1 MENTDRKDVVARTL
15 GIDNYSGRSKPFK
28 KWLIAVCLIILFAA
42 AGFYLKSN
50 DQSGAIKYTTK
61 PAYKGNMTIK
71 VSATGTLV
79 PTNEVEVGSELSGI
93 IRTVEVN
100 YNDKVKQG
108 QVMAKLDNSR
118 LEAEVMKS
126 KAVLASS
133 KAKLLS
139 AKADLW
145 KTQRRFLRLKKA
157 WEKSHHKIPSRD
169 EMDNVKT
176 AFDIAK
182 AGVAGAEAG
191 ILESEATLKGF
202 LTDLSKTVIYSPIN
216 GIVLTRNIEP
226 GQTVAASF
234 QAPVLFTLAED
245 LARME
250 LHVDVDEADVGQVHA
265 GQDAVFT
272 VDAYPDRSFSGK
284 IINVHYG
291 SKTTEGVVT
300 YETVID
306 VNNKDLALLPGMTA
320 SSDITV
326 KKFRNVLLIPNAAL
340 RFTPP
345 EVKKSSSGIGFLK
358 KLMPHRPFKR
368 PAKKKGKNNFNSKQK
383 QVWTINK
390 RGKLSHVEITIG
402 ATNGDVTE
410 VVKGDIKPG
419 MPLVTNAVQS
429 K

>member
-1 MENTDRKDVVARTL
+1 MENTGRKNVARTL
-15 GIDNYSGRSKPFK
+15 GIDDNSGKFKPLK
-28 KWLIAVCLIILFAA
+28 KWLIAGFLLILFAA
-42 AGFYLKSN
+42 AGFFLKSN
-50 DQSGAIKYTTK
+50 DQSSAVRYTTK
-61 PAYKGNMTIK
+61 PAYKGNLIIK

-79 PTNEVEVGSELSGI
+79 PTNKVEVGSELSGI
-93 IRTVEVN
+93 IRTVEVD
-100 YNDKVKQG
+100 YNDKVKSG
-108 QVMAKLDNSR
+108 QVMARLDNSR

-126 KAVLASS
+126 RAALASA

-145 KTQRRFLRLKKA
+145 KTQRKFLRLKKA
-157 WEKSHHKIPSRD
+157 WEKSRHKIPSRD
-169 EMDNVKT
+169 EMDNVKA
-176 AFDIAK
+176 AFESAK
-182 AGVAGAEAG
+182 ASVAGAEAG
-191 ILESEATLKGF
+191 IQESKATLKGF

-245 LARME
+245 LTRME
-250 LHVDVDEADVGQVHA
+250 LHVDVDEADVGKVHV
-265 GQDAVFT
+265 GQNAVFT

-284 IINVHYG
+284 ILNVHYG

-326 KKFRNVLLIPNAAL
+326 KEFKKVLLIPNEAL

-345 EVKKSSSGIGFLK
+345 AVKKSSSGTGFLK
-358 KLMPHRPFKR
+358 RLMPHRPFKR
-368 PAKKKGKNNFNSKQK
+368 PARKKPENDINSRKR
-383 QVWTINK
+383 QVWTITDK
-390 RGKLSHVEITIG
+390 GRLSALTITIG

-410 VVKGDIKPG
+410 VVKGGIKPG
-419 MPLVTNAVQS
+419 IPLVTNAAKS